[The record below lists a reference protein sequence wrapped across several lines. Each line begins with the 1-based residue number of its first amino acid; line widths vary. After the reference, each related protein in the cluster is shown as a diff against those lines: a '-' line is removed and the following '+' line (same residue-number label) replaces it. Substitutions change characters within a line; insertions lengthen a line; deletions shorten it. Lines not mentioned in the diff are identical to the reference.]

1 MFSMTPNVLRNL
13 FTKSAT
19 RLYPKETRETF
30 ERARGEFYNEIK
42 DCIFCKTCARKCPS
56 QCITVDTIEATW
68 QYDPFACI
76 YCGVCVENCPEKCLR
91 QKQDY
96 RKPSSGKEVV
106 FMKGEIKKK
115 KKKTEDEQS

>member
-30 ERARGEFYNEIK
+30 ERARGELFNEIRG
-42 DCIFCKTCARKCPS
+42 CTFCKTCARKCPS
-56 QCITVDTIEATW
+56 QCITVDTKGATW

-76 YCGVCVENCPEKCLR
+76 FCGICVENCPEKCLH

-96 RKPSSGKEVV
+96 RKPSTGKEVV

-115 KKKTEDEQS
+115 KKKTSDEQS